1 MQQEKHLVGD
11 EVLEIELVK
20 WLRFLTME
28 ATDLA
33 SLDDELKVSTE
44 AFVGPSQWLLLC
56 RSSTPERSSDRRLN
70 RCGQEKMELEA
81 KRGCNILRCPS
92 LGTAH
97 EMITAR

>member
-1 MQQEKHLVGD
+1 M

-44 AFVGPSQWLLLC
+44 AFVGPSLWLLHVDPAVPGGLP
-56 RSSTPERSSDRRLN
+56 TED
-70 RCGQEKMELEA
+70 
-81 KRGCNILRCPS
+81 
-92 LGTAH
+92 
-97 EMITAR
+97 